1 MQYNRGCVK
10 QTGAKQM
17 TARIEIVEGVY
28 KIRGVDTSVAGYSFD
43 LVEGYKDGATGGYV
57 TVDGASVMPAG
68 SLPFPPRSIR
78 IRCNGVQS
86 YTIVSGEVPA
96 RQPEGVS
103 MLQAL
108 KKPSKNAVEVTDFTQ
123 VKVSDAV
130 VAHETDEEI
139 IERTRLRFE
148 ILKDMTKAV
157 KGGDV
162 RAMIVT
168 GPPGVGKS
176 FGVEEV
182 LAKDDLFNTLG
193 ERKPKYEIVKGA
205 MSPIGLYRK
214 LYEFSDNKS
223 IIVFDDCDSILLD
236 DVALNILKAALDS
249 SKKRTISWNTDSRLL
264 RSEGIPDRFD
274 FKGGAIFIT
283 NLKFE
288 NVRSKK
294 LQEHLAALE
303 SRCHYIDLRMDTDRE
318 KVLRIKQIVKDGMLN
333 DYDIPDTAKDE
344 VVDFIEENRATMRE
358 LSLRTVLKVAD
369 LRKSFPNNWQNM
381 AKVTVMKGAR

>member
-1 MQYNRGCVK
+1 
-10 QTGAKQM
+10 M
-17 TARIEIVEGVY
+17 T
-28 KIRGVDTSVAGYSFD
+28 
-43 LVEGYKDGATGGYV
+43 
-57 TVDGASVMPAG
+57 
-68 SLPFPPRSIR
+68 
-78 IRCNGVQS
+78 Q
-86 YTIVSGEVPA
+86 
-96 RQPEGVS
+96 
-103 MLQAL
+103 
-108 KKPSKNAVEVTDFTQ
+108 
-123 VKVSDAV
+123 
-130 VAHETDEEI
+130 
-139 IERTRLRFE
+139 
-148 ILKDMTKAV
+148 AV

-182 LAKDDLFNTLG
+182 LAKDDLFDMMG
-193 ERKPKYEIVKGA
+193 QRKPKYEIVKGA
-205 MSPIGLYRK
+205 MSAIGLYSK
-214 LYEFSDNKS
+214 LYKFSDPKS
-223 IIVFDDCDSILLD
+223 ILVFDDCDSILLD

-264 RSEGIPDRFD
+264 RSEGVPDKFD

-318 KVLRIKQIVKDGMLN
+318 KMLRIKQIVKDGML
-333 DYDIPDTAKDE
+333 DSYELDEVAKDE
-344 VVDFIEENRATMRE
+344 VVSFIDEHRGVMRE

-369 LRKSFPNNWQNM
+369 LRKSFATNWQNM
-381 AKVTVMKGAR
+381 ARVTVMRSAA

>member
-1 MQYNRGCVK
+1 MYITFN
-10 QTGAKQM
+10 
-17 TARIEIVEGVY
+17 
-28 KIRGVDTSVAGYSFD
+28 
-43 LVEGYKDGATGGYV
+43 EGYYNIKGQPVNVGGMTFKMVEDYKVAKDGTGYV
-57 TVDGASVMPAG
+57 TVEGGGHPG
-68 SLPFPPRSIR
+68 FPDRNIR
-78 IRCNGVQS
+78 IRCDEGAYATAGSAKPIPQGV
-86 YTIVSGEVPA
+86 T
-96 RQPEGVS
+96 

-108 KKPSKNAVEVTDFTQ
+108 KKPAKEPAGVTDFTQ
-123 VKVSDAV
+123 VKVPDTA

-157 KGGDV
+157 KQGDV

-182 LAKDDLFNTLG
+182 LSRDDLFDTLG
-193 ERKPKYEIVKGA
+193 QRKPKYEIVKGA
-205 MSPIGLYRK
+205 MSAIGLYKK
-214 LYEFSDNKS
+214 LYEFSDNKH
-223 IIVFDDCDSILLD
+223 ILVFDDCDSILLD
-236 DVALNILKAALDS
+236 DIALNILKAALDS

-264 RSEGIPDRFD
+264 RSEGIPDRFE

-333 DYDIPDTAKDE
+333 SYEMEDSARDE
-344 VVDFIEENRATMRE
+344 VVDFIEENRAKMRE

-369 LRKSFPNNWQNM
+369 LRKSFPANWQNM
-381 AKVTVMKGAR
+381 AKVTVMKGAY